1 MPARAERTG
10 RIVYHSRVDGERRV
24 ALSGRHMKQ
33 LFEFLPLVLFFT
45 AYQMDGKVL
54 SVGTWSHTFDGIFS
68 ATAVLM
74 ISSVASWLF
83 ASVWERKNDR
93 RLMWMTI
100 AIIIFGAAT
109 LILRDQRFI
118 QWKPTVFN
126 WVLAL
131 VFLGSHFIGQRPV
144 LQRLLGG
151 QLVLP
156 QNIWTRLSMLW
167 IGNFTVVGALNL
179 IVAYQ
184 YEESFWV
191 AYKLYSS
198 IGFTLL
204 LMLLTIA
211 IVAPH
216 LKDQDPDAGAEGT
229 KGSS

>member
-1 MPARAERTG
+1 
-10 RIVYHSRVDGERRV
+10 
-24 ALSGRHMKQ
+24 MKQ
-33 LFEFLPLVLFFT
+33 LLEFLPLVLFFT
-45 AYQMDGKVL
+45 AYQMDGEVL

-156 QNIWTRLSMLW
+156 PNIWTRLSMLW

-179 IVAYQ
+179 MVAYQ

-204 LMLLTIA
+204 LMLLTIV

-229 KGSS
+229 EGSS